1 MKKIRNVLLFDDSTI
16 VSFLLNFVFS
26 VCIAIGLAF
35 GSLLNPS
42 SVYGTER
49 CSEIMADKLFSEG
62 LECVSMGSN
71 VSSKEDDRRIHK
83 YLCLNNNYKYNAADY
98 RLYLY
103 TCFDWEDA
111 EIDFQYVIGSYEKQH
126 YCSSNTRNALISET
140 WFQNLKKYGI
150 DSEDGTHTDVDESNI
165 IGLVI
170 PNDIVGD
177 LKITGVYRESSFE
190 YFMVGQYSFLIS
202 AMGIYS
208 DLTYRGSYL
217 MNPSRDTLIDLLRQD
232 EFMYSCKSSP
242 GEYQSADLGLEM
254 RCYPRGNFY
263 YRLFFYLLFA
273 LGTIGF
279 MLKEIYDVFLFYHS
293 YKRKEIGIRKF
304 FVSDIARKGIWS
316 FIALTGFLVL
326 YLCLFFKG
334 DHLLVSFV
342 PSLISSF
349 FILLGIYIV
358 FVLLVHALGC
368 FISEGMKKD

>member
-49 CSEIMADKLFSEG
+49 CSEIMADKLLSEG
-62 LECVSMGSN
+62 LECVSMDSN
-71 VSSKEDDRRIHK
+71 VRPKEGDRRIYE
-83 YLCLNNNYKYNAADY
+83 YLCSNNIKYIDGDYY
-98 RLYLY
+98 RLHLY
-103 TCFDWEDA
+103 TCSNWENA
-111 EIDFQYVIGSYEKQH
+111 GIDFRYVIGSYQELD
-126 YCSSNTRNALISET
+126 YFPGMRNALISES
-140 WFQNLKKYGI
+140 WFQNMKKYGI
-150 DSEDGTHTDVDESNI
+150 DNEDGTHTDVDESNI

-170 PNDIVGD
+170 NTDSIGSVR
-177 LKITGVYRESSFE
+177 ITGVYRESSFE
-190 YFMVGQYSFLIS
+190 YFTVSRYSFLIF
-202 AMGIYS
+202 APGMFS
-208 DLTYRGSYL
+208 DLIYRGSYL
-217 MNPSRDTLIDLLRQD
+217 MTPSRDTLIDLLRQD
-232 EFMYSCKSSP
+232 EFKYSCKSSP
-242 GEYQSADLGLEM
+242 GDYRLADLGMEM
-254 RCYPRGNFY
+254 RCYPKGNFY
-263 YRLFFYLLFA
+263 YRLFFYLLFT

-304 FVSDIARKGIWS
+304 FISDIARKGIWS
-316 FIALTGFLVL
+316 FVALIGYLVL

-334 DHLLVSFV
+334 EHLLVSFV
-342 PSLISSF
+342 PSMISSI